1 MTKRLGFCLAALA
14 LSFVGFAE
22 EHAQNEDTFDLRTI
36 SCEELTAMP
45 EEDQGYVLVL
55 IFGYAAGDNKKP
67 IQSSASIEEEI
78 TAAHHQCA
86 NAPDVTVL
94 DAMVT
99 ATSGAKR

>member
-1 MTKRLGFCLAALA
+1 MLA
-14 LSFVGFAE
+14 LSLVGLAD
-22 EHAQNEDTFDLRTI
+22 EHVQSTNTFDLREI

-67 IQSSASIEEEI
+67 LHSPASIDEQI
-78 TAAHHQCA
+78 TAAHNQCA

-94 DAMVT
+94 DAMVA
-99 ATSGAKR
+99 ATPGQKR